1 MKFFFQDRRFFSTL
15 LKIAVPITIQQ
26 FVSSMTNMLDVLMI
40 GQLGETSIAAL
51 GLSNQ
56 IFFLL
61 SILLFGISS
70 GSAIF
75 TAQYWGNKDL
85 SNLKR
90 VMGIGLSLAIGIA
103 IIYTIIALFLPEIIL
118 SFYTNDAAVIALGSQ
133 YLRIVGISYIF
144 TSITFTFVSILR
156 STENVRLPMVITV
169 IALSLNMFLNY
180 VLIFGNFGLPKMGVS
195 GAALGT
201 TIARTIECII
211 IVFFAYKLKTPAA
224 ARLNELRYSFS
235 FFKKVLQ
242 TSLPA
247 AINELL
253 WSLGITTYN
262 AVYAH
267 IGTNAIAAVNINS
280 TIESMAFVIF
290 IGAANASAIM
300 IGNRIGAG
308 DEETA
313 YDYGN
318 RFLILAVGGAVLI
331 GIIVIFIRPV
341 VLSLYNIEPL
351 SYKLAMQILLIFG
364 ATMWIRV
371 TNLIIFIG
379 ILRSGGDTRFALYV
393 EMGSIWLI
401 GVPAAVIGAFVFHL
415 PVYWVYTLVLAEE
428 IVKLLFVYPR
438 FKSKKW
444 IYNLAETVKA

>member
-1 MKFFFQDRRFFSTL
+1 MKFFFQDRRFFATL

-26 FVSSMTNMLDVLMI
+26 FISSMTNMLDVLMI

-75 TAQYWGNKDL
+75 TAQYWGNKDP

-90 VMGIGLSLAIGIA
+90 VMGIGLSLGIGIA
-103 IIYTIIALFLPEIIL
+103 IIYTFLALFLPEVIL
-118 SFYTNDAAVIALGSQ
+118 SFYTNDAAVIELGSQ

-156 STENVRLPMVITV
+156 STENVKLPMVITI

-180 VLIFGNFGLPKMGVS
+180 VLIFGNFGMPKMGVS

-201 TIARTIECII
+201 TIARIIECIV

-224 ARLNELRYSFS
+224 ARLSELRYSFS

-247 AINELL
+247 AVNELF

-280 TIESMAFVIF
+280 TIESMAFVVF
-290 IGAANASAIM
+290 IGAANACAIM

-313 YDYGN
+313 YEYGN
-318 RFLILAVGGAVLI
+318 RFLILTLVGAVLI
-331 GIIVIFIRPV
+331 GLIVIFIRPV
-341 VLSLYNIEPL
+341 VLSLYNIEPI

-364 ATMWIRV
+364 VTMWIRV
-371 TNLIIFIG
+371 TNLMIFIG

-415 PVYWVYTLVLAEE
+415 PVYWVYALVLAEE
-428 IVKLLFVYPR
+428 VVKLLFVYPR

-444 IYNLAETVKA
+444 IHNLAETV

>member
-1 MKFFFQDRRFFSTL
+1 MKHFFQDRRFFSTL

-26 FVSSMTNMLDVLMI
+26 FISSMTNMLDVLMI
-40 GQLGETSIAAL
+40 GQLGEISIAAL

-90 VMGIGLSLAIGIA
+90 VMGIGLSLGIGIA
-103 IIYTIIALFLPEIIL
+103 VVYTFIALFLPEKIL
-118 SFYTNDAAVIALGSQ
+118 SFYTNDVAVIELGSQ

-144 TSITFTFVSILR
+144 TAITFTFVSILR
-156 STENVRLPMVITV
+156 STENVKLPMVIT
-169 IALSLNMFLNY
+169 IITLSLNMFLNY

-201 TIARTIECII
+201 TIARIIECIV
-211 IVFFAYKLKTPAA
+211 IVFFAYKLKTPAS
-224 ARLNELRYSFS
+224 ARLSELRYSFS
-235 FFKKVLQ
+235 FLKKVLQ

-247 AINELL
+247 AVNELF

-262 AVYAH
+262 AVFAH

-290 IGAANASAIM
+290 IGIANACSIM

-313 YDYGN
+313 YDYAN
-318 RFLILAVGGAVLI
+318 RFLILAFVGAILI
-331 GIIVIFIRPV
+331 GIIVIIIRPA

-351 SYKLAMQILLIFG
+351 SYKLAMQILLVFG
-364 ATMWIRV
+364 AAMWIRV
-371 TNLIIFIG
+371 TNLMIFIG
-379 ILRSGGDTRFALYV
+379 ILRAGGDTRFALYV

-401 GVPAAVIGAFVFHL
+401 GVPVAVISAFVFHL
-415 PVYWVYTLVLAEE
+415 PVYWVYTLIMAEE
-428 IVKLLFVYPR
+428 VVKLLFVYPR

-444 IYNLAETVKA
+444 IHNLAETVKA

>member
-1 MKFFFQDRRFFSTL
+1 
-15 LKIAVPITIQQ
+15 
-26 FVSSMTNMLDVLMI
+26 MI

-90 VMGIGLSLAIGIA
+90 VMGIGLSLGIGIA
-103 IIYTIIALFLPEIIL
+103 VIYTFIALFVPEKIL
-118 SFYTNDAAVIALGSQ
+118 SFYTNDAAVIELGSQ

-144 TSITFTFVSILR
+144 TSITFTFVSVLR
-156 STENVRLPMVITV
+156 STENVKLPMVITI

-180 VLIFGNFGLPKMGVS
+180 ILIFGNFGLPKMGVQ

-201 TIARTIECII
+201 TIARILECIV
-211 IVFFAYKLKTPAA
+211 IVFFAYKLKTPAS
-224 ARLNELRYSFS
+224 ARLSELRYSFS
-235 FFKKVLQ
+235 FLKKVLQ

-247 AINELL
+247 AVNELF

-262 AVYAH
+262 AVFAH

-290 IGAANASAIM
+290 IGIANACAIM

-313 YDYGN
+313 YDYAN
-318 RFLILAVGGAVLI
+318 RFLILAFVGAILI
-331 GIIVIFIRPV
+331 GIIVILIRPA

-351 SYKLAMQILLIFG
+351 SYKLAMQILLVFG
-364 ATMWIRV
+364 AAMWIRV
-371 TNLIIFIG
+371 TNLMIFIG
-379 ILRSGGDTRFALYV
+379 ILRAGGDTRFALYV
-393 EMGSIWLI
+393 ELGSIWLI
-401 GVPAAVIGAFVFHL
+401 GVPVALISAFVFHM
-415 PVYWVYTLVLAEE
+415 PVYWVYIFIMAEE

-444 IYNLAETVKA
+444 IHNLAETVKA